1 MPYYLF
7 VYLLFLTN
15 CLHIYTQTI
24 CPQSVRVGPRLYHK
38 VLALLP
44 NSLTAGSC
52 NQLLER
58 RSRGKTCI
66 LIVLT

>member
-24 CPQSVRVGPRLYHK
+24 CPQSVGVGPRLYHK
-38 VLALLP
+38 VLALLL

-52 NQLLER
+52 
-58 RSRGKTCI
+58 S
-66 LIVLT
+66 